1 MRNKI
6 IGIILLLIGLSI
18 LTLGIIQGQQ
28 NVISILY
35 NQMSLVP

>member
-18 LTLGIIQGQQ
+18 LTLGIIAQQQGDI
-28 NVISILY
+28 NLLY
-35 NQMSLVP
+35 SQMAAVP

>member
-18 LTLGIIQGQQ
+18 ITLGIIAQQ
-28 NVISILY
+28 QDLINLLY
-35 NQMSLVP
+35 SQMAAVP